1 MATRTTHTIQIHALD
16 AEGRGVGYLPDESG
30 DASGKV
36 VFVEGAL
43 PKETVAAE
51 SWKKK
56 RVGMW
61 EHIVREKHT

>member
-1 MATRTTHTIQIHALD
+1 MATRTTHTIQVHALD
-16 AEGRGVGYLPDESG
+16 AEGRGIGYLPDESG

-43 PKETVAAE
+43 PKETVVAE

-56 RVGMW
+56 SLSQYV
-61 EHIVREKHT
+61 